1 MKIKPSILSSAALLA
16 LLAFAAPSGAQTPT
30 PAPSHKPDALSQ
42 TASDLFDRGGTA
54 STKGQWDV
62 CRASFLAAWNIKKRA
77 EIAGNLAFCEAKLG
91 MSRDAAEHAAYFLR
105 TATKGTPNERASA
118 EHVLSEA
125 RKKVA
130 TVSVKV
136 DPADAEVRIDD
147 QFIGRGPFLDPFFLE
162 PGKHT
167 IEARRDDYET
177 ARASVEAKPGDAQ
190 DVPLV
195 CKSAGHASPVV
206 IGGAVLTGLSL
217 GAGVV
222 FAVLSSSKASSAS
235 QALATLT
242 PGPNAC
248 ASHGAVCAAIDSDL
262 SAHDTLGDAAV
273 GAFVGAAVLGAATTV
288 YALAGG
294 RPAQKQGLRVLPV
307 VTAAQ
312 HGLAVAGTW

>member
-1 MKIKPSILSSAALLA
+1 MKTKSSILSSAAVLA
-16 LLAFAAPSGAQTPT
+16 LLTSAMPSGAQTPEPT
-30 PAPSHKPDALSQ
+30 PSHKPDALSQ
-42 TASDLFDRGGTA
+42 TASDLFDRGVGA

-105 TATKGTPNERASA
+105 TATKGTPSERTSA

-130 TVSVKV
+130 AVTVKV

-167 IEARRDDYET
+167 IEARRDGYET
-177 ARASVEAKPGDAQ
+177 ARVSVDAKPGDAQ
-190 DVPLV
+190 DLPLA
-195 CKSAGHASPVV
+195 CKSAGQTSPVV

-217 GAGVV
+217 GTGVV
-222 FAVLSSSKASSAS
+222 LAIVASSKASSANE
-235 QALATLT
+235 ALATLT
-242 PGPNAC
+242 PGPNVCPA
-248 ASHGAVCAAIDSDL
+248 HGSVCTTIESDR
-262 SAHDTLGDAAV
+262 SAHDTFSDAAV
-273 GAFVGAAVLGAATTV
+273 GAFVGAAVVGAATAV
-288 YALAGG
+288 YVLAGG
-294 RPAQKQGLRVLPV
+294 KPAEKQGVRVLPV
-307 VTAAQ
+307 VTGAQ
-312 HGLAVAGTW
+312 HGLAITGTW

>member
-1 MKIKPSILSSAALLA
+1 MKTKPSILSSAALLA
-16 LLAFAAPSGAQTPT
+16 LLAFAVPSGAQTPAS
-30 PAPSHKPDALSQ
+30 APLHKPDALSQ
-42 TASDLFDRGGTA
+42 TASDLFDRGVAA

-105 TATKGTPNERASA
+105 TATKGTPSERTSA

-125 RKKVA
+125 QKKVA
-130 TVSVKV
+130 AVSVKV

-167 IEARRDDYET
+167 IEARRDGYET

-190 DVPLV
+190 DVPLA
-195 CKSAGHASPVV
+195 CKSAGHANPLV
-206 IGGAVLTGLSL
+206 IGGAVLAGLSL

-222 FAVLSSSKASSAS
+222 FAVVSSSKASSANA
-235 QALATLT
+235 ALATLT
-242 PGPNAC
+242 PGPTAC
-248 ASHGAVCAAIDSDL
+248 AAHGSVCAAIDSDRG
-262 SAHDTLGDAAV
+262 AHDTFGDAAV
-273 GAFVGAAVLGAATTV
+273 GAFVGAAVLGAATAV

-294 RPAQKQGLRVLPV
+294 KPAEKQGVRVLPV
-307 VTAAQ
+307 VTGVQ
-312 HGLAVAGTW
+312 HGLAITGTW